1 MFNMLERTYDI
12 GLNPGQL
19 SAPPGLKIAMLAIVM
34 EKRAFISSIRRA
46 EILDTRYFYRN
57 II

>member
-1 MFNMLERTYDI
+1 MLERTYDI

-19 SAPPGLKIAMLAIVM
+19 SVPTGLKIAMLAIVM
-34 EKRAFISSIRRA
+34 EKRVFISSIRRA
-46 EILDTRYFYRN
+46 EILDTRYFYGN